1 MVVSSEKKTS
11 PCLHH
16 YQSHCYY
23 HCYYRRH
30 YHYYNSMLERVENRY
45 YDKIESPGM
54 GNKSKLV
61 RDSARTLHTELVK
74 RPNDVLRGE
83 TEITTTKIDLGHK
96 SVGTKRYTL
105 VKHGH
110 IRVEPI
116 LNGGSL

>member
-1 MVVSSEKKTS
+1 
-11 PCLHH
+11 
-16 YQSHCYY
+16 
-23 HCYYRRH
+23 
-30 YHYYNSMLERVENRY
+30 MLERVENRY

-61 RDSARTLHTELVK
+61 RDSARTLHTELVE

-83 TEITTTKIDLGHK
+83 TEITTTKID
-96 SVGTKRYTL
+96 TL

-116 LNGGSL
+116 LEGGSL